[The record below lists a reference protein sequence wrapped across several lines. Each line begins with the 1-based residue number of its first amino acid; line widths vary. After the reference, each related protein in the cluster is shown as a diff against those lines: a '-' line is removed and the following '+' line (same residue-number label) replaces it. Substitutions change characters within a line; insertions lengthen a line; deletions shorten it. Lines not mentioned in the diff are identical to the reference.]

1 MIDHNKKPKT
11 KIKTSPLHLISP
23 RNYCTVLIHT
33 SYKKATE
40 SMPEANAP
48 KPNTTTDKKNPK
60 KDKGKPGQGRDFL
73 VVDPS
78 LRPDHVRQTM
88 KKKKNDLSLFFKII

>member
-1 MIDHNKKPKT
+1 
-11 KIKTSPLHLISP
+11 
-23 RNYCTVLIHT
+23 
-33 SYKKATE
+33 
-40 SMPEANAP
+40 MPEANAP

-73 VVDPS
+73 VVDRS

-88 KKKKNDLSLFFKII
+88 KKKRMISHCSSKSFKKI